1 MNEILETEDL
11 QNLQQEELGTEE
23 VQAEAL
29 QDDSQLKKEQ
39 KEYKEYPMV
48 ALRGL
53 VVFPHMNINF
63 DVSRKASVRA
73 VEKAM
78 AAGSLLFLAK
88 QRYVSTE
95 EPGLEDIEEVGTLVR
110 IRQIS
115 KLPNKNL
122 RVLVEGLE
130 RGILRGAVRTEG
142 FLTAQVEECQP
153 DAEEQVEPKRKEAM
167 FRQIELELAEYL
179 RFHPKAG
186 NGLAEYMEKADKLGA
201 AIDFVG
207 ITLPIPVE
215 KKQCILAS
223 IPVEQRFE
231 ELTVIL
237 AEETFIARTR
247 VEFNEK
253 VQKRVDKQQKEYVLR
268 EQLKVIREEL
278 GEDTT
283 GSDAEVFLERL
294 KELKASE
301 EVKDKIAKQIK
312 RLRSFMGNG
321 PEASVERNYIE
332 TVLDMPWEQC
342 TEDNLDLIR
351 AEKVLNSKHYGME
364 KVKERI
370 IEFLAVRAYKE
381 HGKSPILCLVGPPGT
396 GKSSIARSIAESL
409 DKKYVRISLGGVHDE
424 AEIRGHRKTYIGAMP
439 GRIAAGMKQAGV
451 KNPVMLLDEIDKVG
465 VDHRGDA
472 FAALLEV
479 LDPEQNKAFR
489 DNYIEIPV
497 DLSQVFFVAT
507 ANDISTIPTPLLDR
521 MDVIEVN
528 SYTANEKFHIAKKHL
543 VPKQVAEHG
552 MEKVV
557 SFTDGAIRKM
567 ISDYTREAGVRNLER
582 TIGELCRKAARKLLT
597 ESDKQDIKITVSN
610 ISGFLGKEK
619 YHKIGVNKN
628 PEIGIVRGLAW
639 TSVGGD
645 TLEIQ
650 VNSMPGKGELKL
662 TGQMGDV
669 MQESAQIAYTY
680 VRSIAEAY
688 GVAADYFDTHN
699 FHLHIPA
706 GAVPKDGPSAGI
718 TMATAMLSAFA
729 ERKVDHL
736 IAMTG
741 EINLRGKVMPIGG
754 LKEKLLAANMAG
766 IKRVLIPEE
775 NRKDLAELSAEII
788 GDMEVYPVSHMKEV
802 LEHAFV

>member
-1 MNEILETEDL
+1 MEQEVLQPIETTSKAY
-11 QNLQQEELGTEE
+11 Q
-23 VQAEAL
+23 
-29 QDDSQLKKEQ
+29 
-39 KEYKEYPMV
+39 EYPMV

-53 VVFPHMNINF
+53 VVFPHMNLNF
-63 DVSRKASVRA
+63 DVNRNISVLA
-73 VEKAM
+73 VEQAM
-78 AAGSLLFLAK
+78 TDGQLLFLAK
-88 QRYVSTE
+88 QKYVSTD
-95 EPGLEDIEEVGTLVR
+95 EPGFEDIEEVGTLVR
-110 IRQIS
+110 IRQIT
-115 KLPNKNL
+115 KLPNRNL
-122 RVLVEGLE
+122 RVLVEGIE
-130 RGILRGAVRTEG
+130 RGILRGVDSVNG
-142 FLTAQVEECQP
+142 YLVAQVESL
-153 DAEEQVEPKRKEAM
+153 VEDSEDMIEAPM
-167 FRQIELELAEYL
+167 KKAMLRQLEIGLAEYL
-179 RFHPKAG
+179 RFYPKAG
-186 NGLAEYMEKADKLGA
+186 KGIVEYMEKADSIGRA
-201 AIDFVG
+201 VDFIGV
-207 ITLPIPVE
+207 TLPIPVD
-215 KKQCILAS
+215 KKQQILGRIS
-223 IPVEQRFE
+223 LQERFD
-231 ELTVIL
+231 ELNVIL
-237 AEETFIARTR
+237 AEEAYIGKAR

-253 VQKRVDKQQKEYVLR
+253 VKRRVDKQQKEYVLR

-283 GSDAEVFLERL
+283 GSDADLFLEKL
-294 KELKASE
+294 NTLQASE
-301 EVKDKIAKQIK
+301 EVKDKIKKQIN
-312 RLRSFMGNG
+312 RLRSLMSNG

-332 TVLDMPWEQC
+332 NLLDMPWDKG
-342 TEDNLDLIR
+342 TTDILDLKR
-351 AEKVLNSKHYGME
+351 AEDVLNAKHYGME

-370 IEFLAVRAYKE
+370 IEFLAVRAYNQ
-381 HGKSPILCLVGPPGT
+381 HGKSPIICLVGPPGT
-396 GKSSIARSIAESL
+396 GKSSIARSIAEAL
-409 DKKYVRISLGGVHDE
+409 GKKYVRISLGGVHDE

-439 GRIAAGMKQAGV
+439 GRVAAGIKQAGA

-489 DNYIEIPV
+489 DNYIEIPLN
-497 DLSQVFFVAT
+497 LSEVFFVAT

-552 MEKVV
+552 MEQVI

-567 ISDYTREAGVRNLER
+567 ISSYTREAGVRNLER

-597 ESDKQDIKITVSN
+597 DGEKQQIKVTATN
-610 ISGFLGKEK
+610 ISAFLGKEK
-619 YHKIGVNKN
+619 YHQVGANKQ

-650 VNSMPGKGELKL
+650 VNTMPGDGKLQL
-662 TGQMGDV
+662 TGQMGEV

-680 VRSIAEAY
+680 VRSIAEQH
-688 GVAADYFDTHN
+688 GVVGDYFETHN

-718 TMATAMLSAFA
+718 TMATAMLSAFV
-729 ERKVDHL
+729 EKPVDHL

-788 GDMEVYPVSHMKEV
+788 GDMEVKPVTHMSEV
-802 LEHAFV
+802 ISAAFVK

>member
-1 MNEILETEDL
+1 MEQEI
-11 QNLQQEELGTEE
+11 LQQEETTEKTF
-23 VQAEAL
+23 Q
-29 QDDSQLKKEQ
+29 
-39 KEYKEYPMV
+39 EYPMV

-53 VVFPHMNINF
+53 VVFPHMNLNF
-63 DVSRKASVRA
+63 DVSRKMSVMA
-73 VEKAM
+73 VEEAM
-78 AAGSLLFLAK
+78 TEGQMLFLTK
-88 QRYVSTE
+88 QKYVSTE
-95 EPGLEDIEEVGTLVR
+95 EPKFEDLEEVGTLVR

-115 KLPNKNL
+115 KLPNHNL
-122 RVLVEGLE
+122 RVLVEGIE
-130 RGILRGAVRTEG
+130 RCRLHGAVMTNG
-142 FLTAQVEECQP
+142 YLTAQVEPC
-153 DAEEQVEPKRKEAM
+153 AEESEDDLDPNMQEAM
-167 FRQIELELAEYL
+167 LRQLEIGLAEYL
-179 RFHPKAG
+179 RFYPKAG
-186 NGLAEYMEKADKLGA
+186 KGVVEYMEKADEVGPA
-201 AIDFVG
+201 ADFIA
-207 ITLPIPVE
+207 ITLPLPVE
-215 KKQCILAS
+215 KKQRILNQIS
-223 IPVEQRFE
+223 LQQRFD

-237 AEETFIARTR
+237 TEEAYIGKARA
-247 VEFNEK
+247 EFNEK

-283 GSDAEVFLERL
+283 GSDADLFMEKLEKL
-294 KELKASE
+294 QAPD
-301 EVKDKIAKQIK
+301 EVKEKIRKQIG
-312 RLRSFMGNG
+312 RLRSLMSNG

-332 TVLDMPWEQC
+332 TLLDMPWDKAS
-342 TEDNLDLIR
+342 TDNLVLKR
-351 AEKVLNSKHYGME
+351 AEQVLNAKHYGME

-370 IEFLAVRAYKE
+370 IEFLAVRAYNH
-381 HGKSPILCLVGPPGT
+381 HGKSPIICLVGPPGT
-396 GKSSIARSIAESL
+396 GKSSIARSIAEAL

-439 GRIAAGMKQAGV
+439 GRVAAGIKQAGV

-489 DNYIEIPV
+489 DNYVEIPL
-497 DLSQVFFVAT
+497 DLSEVFFVAT

-552 MEKVV
+552 MEDVI

-567 ISDYTREAGVRNLER
+567 ISSYTREAGVRNLER
-582 TIGELCRKAARKLLT
+582 TISELCRKAARKILT
-597 ESDKQDIKITVSN
+597 DGDKEQIKITATN
-610 ISGFLGKEK
+610 ISAFLGKEK
-619 YHKIGVNKN
+619 YHQIEANKQ

-650 VNSMPGKGELKL
+650 VNTMPGDGKLQL

-680 VRSIAEAY
+680 IRSIAAQY
-688 GVAADYFDTHN
+688 GVAEDYFEHHN
-699 FHLHIPA
+699 LHLHIPA

-729 ERKVDHL
+729 EKPVDHL

-788 GDMEVYPVSHMKEV
+788 GDMEVRPVSEMSEV
-802 LEHAFV
+802 LAAALV

>member
-1 MNEILETEDL
+1 MEQEILQPIETIEK
-11 QNLQQEELGTEE
+11 
-23 VQAEAL
+23 V
-29 QDDSQLKKEQ
+29 
-39 KEYKEYPMV
+39 YPEYPMV

-53 VVFPHMNINF
+53 VVFPNMNLNF
-63 DVSRKASVRA
+63 DVSRKRSVLA
-73 VEKAM
+73 VEEAM
-78 AAGSLLFLAK
+78 ANGQLLFLAK
-88 QRYVSTE
+88 QKYVSTE
-95 EPGLEDIEEVGTLVR
+95 EPGFEDIESVGTLVR

-115 KLPNKNL
+115 KLPNHNL
-122 RVLVEGLE
+122 RVLVEGVERAYLRAAEVVNGYLVAKVESCENEGENALE
-130 RGILRGAVRTEG
+130 
-142 FLTAQVEECQP
+142 QP
-153 DAEEQVEPKRKEAM
+153 MKEAM
-167 FRQIELELAEYL
+167 LRQLEIQLAEYL
-179 RFHPKAG
+179 RFYPKAG
-186 NGLAEYMEKADKLGA
+186 KGLVEFLEKADHVGRTV
-201 AIDFVG
+201 DFVG
-207 ITLPIPVE
+207 VTLPFPVE
-215 KKQCILAS
+215 KKQRILETIS
-223 IPVEQRFE
+223 VKERFE
-231 ELTVIL
+231 ELDVIL
-237 AEETFIARTR
+237 TEEAFVGKAR

-253 VQKRVDKQQKEYVLR
+253 VKARVDKQQKEYVLR

-278 GEDTT
+278 GEDPNGT
-283 GSDAEVFLERL
+283 DADLFEEKL
-294 KELKASE
+294 KSLQAPE
-301 EVKDKIAKQIK
+301 EVKEKIAKQIK
-312 RLRSFMGNG
+312 RLRAMMSNG

-332 TVLDMPWEQC
+332 TLLDMPWNKG
-342 TEDNLDLIR
+342 TTDNMDLVC

-370 IEFLAVRAYKE
+370 LEFLAVRAYNK
-381 HGKSPILCLVGPPGT
+381 HGKSPIICLVGPPGT
-396 GKSSIARSIAESL
+396 GKSSIARSIAEAL

-424 AEIRGHRKTYIGAMP
+424 AEIRGHRKTYIGAMT
-439 GRIAAGMKQAGV
+439 GRVAAGIRQAGV

-479 LDPEQNKAFR
+479 LDSEQNKAFR
-489 DNYIEIPV
+489 DNYLEVPL
-497 DLSQVFFVAT
+497 DLSEVFFVAT

-543 VPKQVAEHG
+543 VPKQVTEHG
-552 MEKVV
+552 MEEAIA
-557 SFTDGAIRKM
+557 FTDGAIRKM
-567 ISDYTREAGVRNLER
+567 ISSYTREAGVRNLER
-582 TIGELCRKAARKLLT
+582 TIGEVCRKAARKLLT
-597 ESDKQDIKITVSN
+597 DGEKEQIKVTVTN
-610 ISGFLGKEK
+610 ISAFLGKEK
-619 YHKIGVNKN
+619 YHQIEANKQ

-669 MQESAQIAYTY
+669 MQESAQIAFTY
-680 VRSIAEAY
+680 ARNIAEEY
-688 GVAADYFDTHN
+688 GVSGEYFNTHN

-729 ERKVDHL
+729 EKPVDHL
-736 IAMTG
+736 VAMTG

-788 GDMEVYPVSHMKEV
+788 GDMDVKPVAHMSEV
-802 LEHAFV
+802 LKVALV

>member
-1 MNEILETEDL
+1 MEQEVLQPVETSEKVY
-11 QNLQQEELGTEE
+11 Q
-23 VQAEAL
+23 
-29 QDDSQLKKEQ
+29 
-39 KEYKEYPMV
+39 EYPMV

-53 VVFPHMNINF
+53 VVFPHMNLNF
-63 DVSRKASVRA
+63 DVSRKMSILA
-73 VEKAM
+73 VEEAM
-78 AAGSLLFLAK
+78 ANRQLLFLAK
-88 QRYVSTE
+88 QKYVSTE
-95 EPGLEDIEEVGTLVR
+95 EPGFEDIDGVGTLVR

-122 RVLVEGLE
+122 RVLVEGVE
-130 RGILRGAVRTEG
+130 RAYLHGAVMVGGYLNAQIEPCEDEG
-142 FLTAQVEECQP
+142 EDDLEKPMKEAMLRQLEIQVAEYLHFYPKAGKGLGEFLEK
-153 DAEEQVEPKRKEAM
+153 EEQVGRAV
-167 FRQIELELAEYL
+167 
-179 RFHPKAG
+179 
-186 NGLAEYMEKADKLGA
+186 
-201 AIDFVG
+201 DFISV
-207 ITLPIPVE
+207 TLPFPVE
-215 KKQCILAS
+215 KRQRILERIS
-223 IPVEQRFE
+223 VKDRFE

-237 AEETFIARTR
+237 QEEAFVGKARAEFH
-247 VEFNEK
+247 EK
-253 VQKRVDKQQKEYVLR
+253 VKQRVDKQQKEYVLR

-278 GEDTT
+278 GEDPNGT
-283 GSDAEVFLERL
+283 DADLFEEKL
-294 KELKASE
+294 KELKVPE
-301 EVKDKIAKQIK
+301 EVKEKISKQIK
-312 RLRSFMGNG
+312 RLRSMMSNG

-332 TVLDMPWEQC
+332 TLLDMPWEIC
-342 TEDNLDLIR
+342 TKDNMDLVR

-370 IEFLAVRAYKE
+370 LEFLAVRAYNM
-381 HGKSPILCLVGPPGT
+381 HGKSPIICLVGPPGT
-396 GKSSIARSIAESL
+396 GKSSIARSIAEAL

-424 AEIRGHRKTYIGAMP
+424 AEIRGHRKTYIGAMT
-439 GRIAAGMKQAGV
+439 GRVAAGIRQAGV

-489 DNYIEIPV
+489 DNYLEVPL
-497 DLSQVFFVAT
+497 DLSEVFFVAT

-543 VPKQVAEHG
+543 VPKQVEEHG
-552 MEKVV
+552 MEKVI
-557 SFTDGAIRKM
+557 SFTDGALRKM
-567 ISDYTREAGVRNLER
+567 ISSYTREAGVRNLER
-582 TIGELCRKAARKLLT
+582 TIGEVCRKAARKLLT
-597 ESDKQDIKITVSN
+597 DGDKEQIKVTVTN
-610 ISGFLGKEK
+610 ISAFLGKEK
-619 YHKIGVNKN
+619 YHQIGANKQ

-650 VNSMPGKGELKL
+650 VNTMPGKGELKL

-669 MQESAQIAYTY
+669 MQESAQIAFTY
-680 VRSIAEAY
+680 ARSVAEEHGVSSAY
-688 GVAADYFDTHN
+688 FESHN

-718 TMATAMLSAFA
+718 TMATALLSAFS
-729 ERKVDHL
+729 ERPVDHL

-788 GDMEVYPVSHMKEV
+788 GDMDVRPVSHMSEV
-802 LEHAFV
+802 LRSAFV

>member
-1 MNEILETEDL
+1 MEQEVLEIVETE
-11 QNLQQEELGTEE
+11 
-23 VQAEAL
+23 VKA
-29 QDDSQLKKEQ
+29 SR
-39 KEYKEYPMV
+39 EYPMV

-53 VVFPHMNINF
+53 VVFPQMNLNF
-63 DVSRKASVRA
+63 DVNRKISIQA
-73 VEKAM
+73 VEEAM
-78 AAGSLLFLAK
+78 NGEQLLFLAK
-88 QRYVSTE
+88 QIYASTE
-95 EPGLEDIEEVGTLVR
+95 EPQMADMEEIGVLARV
-110 IRQIS
+110 RQITR
-115 KLPNKNL
+115 LPNQNL

-130 RGILRGAVRTEG
+130 RCTLREAALKNGH
-142 FLTAQVEECQP
+142 LTAR
-153 DAEEQVEPKRKEAM
+153 VEPCIEDKEDLLESSLKEAM
-167 FRQIELELAEYL
+167 FRQLEIELAEYL
-179 RFHPKAG
+179 RYYPRVGKGIVEF
-186 NGLAEYMEKADKLGA
+186 MEKTDSISRT
-201 AIDFVG
+201 IDFIGV
-207 ITLPIPVE
+207 TLPLPVD
-215 KKQCILAS
+215 KKQQLLS
-223 IPVEQRFE
+223 TVSLQERFE
-231 ELTVIL
+231 RLNVIL
-237 AEETFIARTR
+237 TEETYIGKAR
-247 VEFNEK
+247 VEFSEK
-253 VQKRVDKQQKEYVLR
+253 VKQRVDKQQKEYVLR

-283 GSDAEVFLERL
+283 GSDADMFMEKLESL
-294 KELKASE
+294 DASD
-301 EVKDKIAKQIK
+301 EVKSKIKKQIS
-312 RLRSFMGNG
+312 RLRSLMGNG

-332 TVLDMPWEQC
+332 TLLDMPWNKGTVDQ
-342 TEDNLDLIR
+342 LDLKR
-351 AEKVLNSKHYGME
+351 AEHVLDAKHYGME

-370 IEFLAVRAYKE
+370 LEFLAVRAYNQ
-381 HGKSPILCLVGPPGT
+381 HGRSPIICLVGPPGT
-396 GKSSIARSIAESL
+396 GKSSIARSIADAL
-409 DKKYVRISLGGVHDE
+409 GKKYVRISLGGVHDE

-439 GRIAAGMKQAGV
+439 GRVATGIKQAGV

-489 DNYIEIPV
+489 DNYIEIPL
-497 DLSQVFFVAT
+497 DLSEVFFVAT

-552 MEKVV
+552 LEQAI

-567 ISDYTREAGVRNLER
+567 IMGYTREAGVRNLER

-597 ESDKQDIKITVSN
+597 DGDKQQLKVTATN
-610 ISGFLGKEK
+610 ISAFLGKEK
-619 YHKIGVNKN
+619 YHQIEANKK

-650 VNSMPGKGELKL
+650 VNTMPGEGKLKL
-662 TGQMGDV
+662 TGQMGEV

-680 VRSIAEAY
+680 VRSIGEQY
-688 GVAADYFDTHN
+688 GVEVDYFDTHD

-729 ERKVDHL
+729 ERPVDHL

-766 IKRVLIPEE
+766 MKRVLIPEE
-775 NRKDLAELSAEII
+775 NRKDLAELSGEII
-788 GDMEVYPVSHMKEV
+788 GDMEVMPVMHMNEV
-802 LEHAFV
+802 LSAAFVG

>member
-1 MNEILETEDL
+1 MEQEVLEIVETE
-11 QNLQQEELGTEE
+11 
-23 VQAEAL
+23 VKA
-29 QDDSQLKKEQ
+29 SR
-39 KEYKEYPMV
+39 EYPMV

-53 VVFPHMNINF
+53 VVFPQMNLNF
-63 DVSRKASVRA
+63 DVNRKISIQA
-73 VEKAM
+73 VEEAM
-78 AAGSLLFLAK
+78 NGEQLLFLAK
-88 QRYVSTE
+88 QIYASTE
-95 EPGLEDIEEVGTLVR
+95 EPQMADMEEIGVLARV
-110 IRQIS
+110 RQITR
-115 KLPNKNL
+115 LPNQNL

-130 RGILRGAVRTEG
+130 RCTLREAALKNGH
-142 FLTAQVEECQP
+142 LTAR
-153 DAEEQVEPKRKEAM
+153 VEPCIEDKEDLLESSLKEAM
-167 FRQIELELAEYL
+167 FRQLEIELAEYL
-179 RFHPKAG
+179 RYYPRVGKGIVEF
-186 NGLAEYMEKADKLGA
+186 MEKTDSISRT
-201 AIDFVG
+201 IDFIGV
-207 ITLPIPVE
+207 TLPLPVD
-215 KKQCILAS
+215 KKQQLLS
-223 IPVEQRFE
+223 TVSLQERFE
-231 ELTVIL
+231 RLNVIL
-237 AEETFIARTR
+237 TEETYIGKAR
-247 VEFNEK
+247 VEFSEK
-253 VQKRVDKQQKEYVLR
+253 VKQRVDKQQKEYVLR

-283 GSDAEVFLERL
+283 GSDADMFMEKLESL
-294 KELKASE
+294 DASD
-301 EVKDKIAKQIK
+301 EVKSKIKKQIS
-312 RLRSFMGNG
+312 RLRSLMGNG

-332 TVLDMPWEQC
+332 TLLDMPWNKG
-342 TEDNLDLIR
+342 TVDLLDLKR
-351 AEKVLNSKHYGME
+351 AEHVLDAKHYGME

-370 IEFLAVRAYKE
+370 LEFLAVRAYNQ
-381 HGKSPILCLVGPPGT
+381 HGRSPIICLVGPPGT
-396 GKSSIARSIAESL
+396 GKSSIARSIADAL
-409 DKKYVRISLGGVHDE
+409 GKKYVRISLGGVHDE

-439 GRIAAGMKQAGV
+439 GRVATGIKQAGV

-489 DNYIEIPV
+489 DNYIEIPL
-497 DLSQVFFVAT
+497 DLSEVFFVAT

-552 MEKVV
+552 LEQAI

-567 ISDYTREAGVRNLER
+567 IMGYTREAGVRNLER

-597 ESDKQDIKITVSN
+597 DGDKQQLKVTATN
-610 ISGFLGKEK
+610 ISAFLGKEK
-619 YHKIGVNKN
+619 YHQIEANKK

-650 VNSMPGKGELKL
+650 VNTMPGEGKLKL
-662 TGQMGDV
+662 TGQMGEV

-680 VRSIAEAY
+680 VRSIGEQY
-688 GVAADYFDTHN
+688 GVEVDYFDTHD

-729 ERKVDHL
+729 ERPVDHL

-766 IKRVLIPEE
+766 MKRVLIPEE
-775 NRKDLAELSAEII
+775 NRKDLAELSGEII
-788 GDMEVYPVSHMKEV
+788 GDMEVMPVMHMNEV
-802 LEHAFV
+802 LSAAFVG

>member
-1 MNEILETEDL
+1 MELEI
-11 QNLQQEELGTEE
+11 LQQEEIKE
-23 VQAEAL
+23 VQEI
-29 QDDSQLKKEQ
+29 QYQ
-39 KEYKEYPMV
+39 EYPMV

-53 VVFPHMNINF
+53 VVFPGMNINF
-63 DVSRKASVRA
+63 DVSRKQSIMA
-73 VEKAM
+73 VEEAM
-78 AAGSLLFLAK
+78 NRGRLLFLAK
-88 QRYVSTE
+88 QRYVSVE
-95 EPGLEDIEEVGTLVR
+95 EPGFADIETVGTLVR

-122 RVLVEGLE
+122 RVLVEGVN
-130 RGILRGAVRTEG
+130 RAFLRGAANVSGYLLAQTEDC
-142 FLTAQVEECQP
+142 VEQ
-153 DAEEQVEPKRKEAM
+153 AETDLEAGLKEAM
-167 FRQIELELAEYL
+167 LRQMEIELAEYL
-179 RFHPKAG
+179 RLHPKAG
-186 NGLAEYMEKADKLGA
+186 KGLVEYLEKADKLGA
-201 AIDFVG
+201 AMDFVAV
-207 ITLPIPVE
+207 TLPIPVE
-215 KKQCILAS
+215 KKQRILECISL
-223 IPVEQRFE
+223 EKRFE

-237 AEETFIARTR
+237 KEETYIAKARA
-247 VEFNEK
+247 EFNEK
-253 VQKRVDKQQKEYVLR
+253 VQKRVDTQQREYVLR

-283 GSDAEVFLERL
+283 GSDADLFMERL
-294 KELKASE
+294 KELKAPE
-301 EVKDKIAKQIK
+301 EVKEKIGKQIK
-312 RLRSFMGNG
+312 RLRSMMSNG

-332 TVLDMPWEQC
+332 TVLEMPWETC
-342 TEDNLDLIR
+342 TCDNLDLVR
-351 AEKVLNSKHYGME
+351 AEKVLNAKHYGLE

-370 IEFLAVRAYKE
+370 IEFLAVRAYNE

-396 GKSSIARSIAESL
+396 GKSSIARSIAEAL

-439 GRIAAGMKQAGV
+439 GRVASGMKQAGV

-489 DNYIEIPV
+489 DNYIEIPL
-497 DLSQVFFVAT
+497 DLSEVFFVAT

-543 VPKQVAEHG
+543 VPKQVAEYG
-552 MEKVV
+552 MQHAI
-557 SFTDGAIRKM
+557 SFTDGALRKM
-567 ISDYTREAGVRNLER
+567 IASYTREAGVRNLER

-597 ESDKQDIKITVSN
+597 EGDKQEIKVTVSN
-610 ISGFLGKEK
+610 IFAFLGKER
-619 YHKIGVNKN
+619 YHHIGANKK

-650 VNSMPGKGELKL
+650 VNTMPGKGELKL

-680 VRSIAEAY
+680 VRSIAEQY
-688 GVAADYFDTHN
+688 GVAADYFETHN

-718 TMATAMLSAFA
+718 TMAAALLSAFA
-729 ERKVDHL
+729 ERKADHL

-775 NRKDLAELSAEII
+775 NRKDLAELSEEII
-788 GDMEVYPVSHMKEV
+788 GDMEVCPVTHMREV
-802 LEHAFV
+802 LEYTLI

>member
-1 MNEILETEDL
+1 MEQVLQTIETIEKTY
-11 QNLQQEELGTEE
+11 Q
-23 VQAEAL
+23 
-29 QDDSQLKKEQ
+29 
-39 KEYKEYPMV
+39 EYPMV

-53 VVFPHMNINF
+53 VVFPHMNLNF
-63 DVSRKASVRA
+63 DVSRKISVAA
-73 VEKAM
+73 VEEAM
-78 AAGSLLFLAK
+78 ANGQLLFLAK
-88 QRYVSTE
+88 QKYVSTE
-95 EPGLEDIEEVGTLVR
+95 EPGFDDIESVGTLVR

-115 KLPNKNL
+115 KLPNQNL
-122 RVLVEGLE
+122 RVLVEGIE
-130 RGILRGAVRTEG
+130 RGFLRGATQSNGYLV
-142 FLTAQVEECQP
+142 AQVESS
-153 DAEEQVEPKRKEAM
+153 VEASGNDMEPSLKEAM
-167 FRQIELELAEYL
+167 IRQLQIELAEYL
-179 RFHPKAG
+179 RFYPKAG
-186 NGLAEYMEKADKLGA
+186 KGIIEYMEKADNVSRTV
-201 AIDFVG
+201 DFIGV
-207 ITLPIPVE
+207 TLPLPVE
-215 KKQCILAS
+215 KKQRILDCVS
-223 IPVEQRFE
+223 LQERFD

-237 AEETFIARTR
+237 AEEAYIGKARA
-247 VEFNEK
+247 EFNEK
-253 VQKRVDKQQKEYVLR
+253 VKARVDKQQKEYVLR

-283 GSDAEVFLERL
+283 GTDADLFLERL
-294 KELKASE
+294 NALQAPE
-301 EVKDKIAKQIK
+301 EVKEKIGKQIK
-312 RLRSFMGNG
+312 RLRSLMSNG

-332 TVLDMPWEQC
+332 TLLDMPWEIG
-342 TEDNLDLIR
+342 TTDNMDLVR
-351 AEKVLNSKHYGME
+351 AEKILNAKHYGME

-370 IEFLAVRAYKE
+370 IEFLAVRAYNK
-381 HGKSPILCLVGPPGT
+381 HGKSPIICLVGPPGT
-396 GKSSIARSIAESL
+396 GKSSIARSIADAL

-439 GRIAAGMKQAGV
+439 GRVAAGIKQAGV

-489 DNYIEIPV
+489 DNYIEIPLN
-497 DLSQVFFVAT
+497 LSEVFFVAT

-528 SYTANEKFHIAKKHL
+528 SYTANEKFHIAKRHL
-543 VPKQVAEHG
+543 VPKQMAEHG
-552 MEKVV
+552 MEQAI

-567 ISDYTREAGVRNLER
+567 ISSYTREAGVRNLER
-582 TIGELCRKAARKLLT
+582 TIGEVCRKAARKLLT
-597 ESDKQDIKITVSN
+597 DHDKQQIKVTATN
-610 ISGFLGKEK
+610 IPAFLGKEK
-619 YHKIGVNKN
+619 YHQISANKQ

-662 TGQMGDV
+662 TGQMGEV
-669 MQESAQIAYTY
+669 MQESAQIAFTY
-680 VRSIAEAY
+680 ARSIAEQY
-688 GVAADYFDTHN
+688 GVCGDYFDTHN

-718 TMATAMLSAFA
+718 TMATALLSAFA
-729 ERKVDHL
+729 EKPVDHL
-736 IAMTG
+736 VAMTG

-775 NRKDLAELSAEII
+775 NRKDFAELSAEII
-788 GDMEVYPVSHMKEV
+788 GDMEVKPVSHMSEV
-802 LEHAFV
+802 LECALL

>member
-1 MNEILETEDL
+1 MEQEVLEIVETEVK
-11 QNLQQEELGTEE
+11 TTR
-23 VQAEAL
+23 
-29 QDDSQLKKEQ
+29 
-39 KEYKEYPMV
+39 EYPMV

-53 VVFPHMNINF
+53 VVFPQMNLNF
-63 DVSRKASVRA
+63 DVNRKISIQA
-73 VEKAM
+73 VEEAM
-78 AAGSLLFLAK
+78 NGEQLLFLAK
-88 QRYVSTE
+88 QIYASTE
-95 EPGLEDIEEVGTLVR
+95 EPQMADMEEIGVLARV
-110 IRQIS
+110 RQITR
-115 KLPNKNL
+115 LPNQNL

-130 RGILRGAVRTEG
+130 RCTLREATLKNGY
-142 FLTAQVEECQP
+142 LTAR
-153 DAEEQVEPKRKEAM
+153 VEPCIEDNEDLLESSLKEAM
-167 FRQIELELAEYL
+167 FRQLEIELAEYL
-179 RFHPKAG
+179 RYYPRVGKGIVEF
-186 NGLAEYMEKADKLGA
+186 MEKTDSISRT
-201 AIDFVG
+201 IDFIGV
-207 ITLPIPVE
+207 TLPLPVD
-215 KKQCILAS
+215 KKQRLLS
-223 IPVEQRFE
+223 TVSLQERFE
-231 ELTVIL
+231 QLNIILT
-237 AEETFIARTR
+237 EEAYIGKAR
-247 VEFNEK
+247 VEFSEK
-253 VQKRVDKQQKEYVLR
+253 VKQRVDKQQKEYVLR

-283 GSDAEVFLERL
+283 GSDADLFMEKLESL
-294 KELKASE
+294 DASD
-301 EVKDKIAKQIK
+301 EVKCKIKKQIS
-312 RLRSFMGNG
+312 RLRSLMGNG

-332 TVLDMPWEQC
+332 MLLDMPWNKG
-342 TEDNLDLIR
+342 TVDNPDLKR
-351 AEKVLNSKHYGME
+351 AEHVLDAKHYGME

-370 IEFLAVRAYKE
+370 LEFLAVRSYNQ
-381 HGKSPILCLVGPPGT
+381 HGRSPIICLVGPPGT
-396 GKSSIARSIAESL
+396 GKSSIARSIADAL
-409 DKKYVRISLGGVHDE
+409 GKKYVRISLGGVHDE

-439 GRIAAGMKQAGV
+439 GRVATGIKQAGV

-489 DNYIEIPV
+489 DNYIEIPL
-497 DLSQVFFVAT
+497 DLSEVFFVAT

-552 MEKVV
+552 LEQAI

-567 ISDYTREAGVRNLER
+567 IMGYTREAGVRNLER

-597 ESDKQDIKITVSN
+597 DGDKQQLKVTATN
-610 ISGFLGKEK
+610 ISAFLGKEK
-619 YHKIGVNKN
+619 YHQIEVGKK

-650 VNSMPGKGELKL
+650 VNTMPGEGKLKL
-662 TGQMGDV
+662 TGQMGEV

-680 VRSIAEAY
+680 VRSIGEQY
-688 GVAADYFDTHN
+688 GVEVDYFDTHD

-729 ERKVDHL
+729 ERPVDHL

-766 IKRVLIPEE
+766 VKRVLIPEE
-775 NRKDLAELSAEII
+775 NRKDLAELSGEII
-788 GDMEVYPVSHMKEV
+788 GDMEVMPVMHMNEV
-802 LEHAFV
+802 LSAALVG

>member
-1 MNEILETEDL
+1 MEQEVLLQGETREK
-11 QNLQQEELGTEE
+11 
-23 VQAEAL
+23 AEKAY
-29 QDDSQLKKEQ
+29 Q
-39 KEYKEYPMV
+39 EYPMV

-53 VVFPHMNINF
+53 VVFPHMNLNF
-63 DVSRKASVRA
+63 DVSRKMSVMA
-73 VEKAM
+73 VEEAM
-78 AAGSLLFLAK
+78 VEGQMLFLTK
-88 QRYVSTE
+88 QKFISTE
-95 EPGLEDIEEVGTLVR
+95 EPALEDLEEVGTLVR

-115 KLPNKNL
+115 KLPNHNL
-122 RVLVEGLE
+122 RVLVEGME
-130 RGILRGAVRTEG
+130 RCVLHGAVMTNG
-142 FLTAQVEECQP
+142 YLTAQVEPCV
-153 DAEEQVEPKRKEAM
+153 EESEDELDSNMQEAM
-167 FRQIELELAEYL
+167 LRQLEIGLAEYL
-179 RFHPKAG
+179 RFYPKAG
-186 NGLAEYMEKADKLGA
+186 KGVVEYMEKADKVGPA
-201 AIDFVG
+201 VDFIA
-207 ITLPIPVE
+207 ITLPLPVE
-215 KKQCILAS
+215 KKQRVLNQISLQ
-223 IPVEQRFE
+223 QRFD

-237 AEETFIARTR
+237 TEEAYIGKARA
-247 VEFNEK
+247 EFNEK

-283 GSDAEVFLERL
+283 GSDADMFMERL
-294 KELKASE
+294 EKLQAPE
-301 EVKDKIAKQIK
+301 EVKARIKKQIG
-312 RLRSFMGNG
+312 RLRSLMSNG
-321 PEASVERNYIE
+321 PEAGVERNYIE
-332 TVLDMPWEQC
+332 TLLDMPWNKA
-342 TEDNLDLIR
+342 TTDNLELKR
-351 AEKVLNSKHYGME
+351 AEHVLNAKHYGME

-370 IEFLAVRAYKE
+370 IEFLAVRAYNQ
-381 HGKSPILCLVGPPGT
+381 HGKSPIICLVGPPGT
-396 GKSSIARSIAESL
+396 GKSSIARSIAEAL

-439 GRIAAGMKQAGV
+439 GRVAAGIKQAGV

-489 DNYIEIPV
+489 DNYVEIPL
-497 DLSQVFFVAT
+497 DLSEVFFVAT

-552 MEKVV
+552 MENVI

-567 ISDYTREAGVRNLER
+567 ISSYTREAGVRNLER
-582 TIGELCRKAARKLLT
+582 TIGELCRKAARKILT
-597 ESDKQDIKITVSN
+597 DGDKEQIKITAIN
-610 ISGFLGKEK
+610 ISAFLGKEK
-619 YHKIGVNKN
+619 YHQIEANKQ
-628 PEIGIVRGLAW
+628 PEVGIVRGLAW

-650 VNSMPGKGELKL
+650 VNTMPGDGKLQL
-662 TGQMGDV
+662 TGQMGEV

-680 VRSIAEAY
+680 IRSIAVQY
-688 GVAADYFDTHN
+688 GVSEDYFEHHN

-729 ERKVDHL
+729 EKPVDHL

-788 GDMEVYPVSHMKEV
+788 GDMEVRPVSEMSQV
-802 LEHAFV
+802 LAAALL

>member
-1 MNEILETEDL
+1 MEQEILL
-11 QNLQQEELGTEE
+11 QEEQTEKAY
-23 VQAEAL
+23 Q
-29 QDDSQLKKEQ
+29 
-39 KEYKEYPMV
+39 EYPMV

-53 VVFPHMNINF
+53 VVFPHMNLNF
-63 DVSRKASVRA
+63 DVSRKMSVLA
-73 VEKAM
+73 VEEAM
-78 AAGSLLFLAK
+78 AEGQLLFLAK
-88 QRYVSTE
+88 QKFVSTE
-95 EPGLEDIEEVGTLVR
+95 EPKFADIEEVGTLVR

-115 KLPNKNL
+115 KLPNHNL
-122 RVLVEGLE
+122 RVLVEGIE
-130 RGILRGAVRTEG
+130 RAWLRGAVMTNG
-142 FLTAQVEECQP
+142 YLTAQVEPCV
-153 DAEEQVEPKRKEAM
+153 EESEDELDDSMKEAM
-167 FRQIELELAEYL
+167 LRQLEIGLAEYL
-179 RFHPKAG
+179 RFYPKAG
-186 NGLAEYMEKADKLGA
+186 KGVVEYMEKADQIGPA
-201 AIDFVG
+201 ADFIA
-207 ITLPIPVE
+207 ITLPLPVE
-215 KKQCILAS
+215 KKQRILNQVS
-223 IPVEQRFE
+223 LQQRFDE
-231 ELTVIL
+231 MAVIL
-237 AEETFIARTR
+237 TEEAYIGRARA
-247 VEFNEK
+247 EFNEK

-283 GSDAEVFLERL
+283 GSDADIFMERL
-294 KELKASE
+294 EKLQAPD
-301 EVKDKIAKQIK
+301 EVKAKIKKQIN
-312 RLRSFMGNG
+312 RLRSLMSNG

-332 TVLDMPWEQC
+332 TVLDMPWEKS
-342 TEDNLDLIR
+342 TKDNLDLKR
-351 AEKVLNSKHYGME
+351 AEHILNAKHYGLE

-370 IEFLAVRAYKE
+370 IEFLAVRAYNQ
-381 HGKSPILCLVGPPGT
+381 HGKSPIICLVGPPGT
-396 GKSSIARSIAESL
+396 GKSSIARSIAEAL

-439 GRIAAGMKQAGV
+439 GRVATGIKQAGV

-489 DNYIEIPV
+489 DNYVEIPL
-497 DLSQVFFVAT
+497 DLSEVFFVAT

-552 MEKVV
+552 MEKVIG
-557 SFTDGAIRKM
+557 FTDGAIRKM
-567 ISDYTREAGVRNLER
+567 ISSYTREAGVRNLER
-582 TIGELCRKAARKLLT
+582 TIGELCRKAARKILT
-597 ESDKQDIKITVSN
+597 DGDKEQVKVTATN
-610 ISGFLGKEK
+610 ISAFLGKEK
-619 YHKIGVNKN
+619 YHQIEVNKQ
-628 PEIGIVRGLAW
+628 PEVGIVRGLAW

-650 VNSMPGKGELKL
+650 VNTMPGDGKLQL
-662 TGQMGDV
+662 TGQMGEV

-680 VRSIAEAY
+680 IRSIAAQY
-688 GVAADYFDTHN
+688 GVSEDYFEHHN

-729 ERKVDHL
+729 EKPVDHL

-775 NRKDLAELSAEII
+775 NRKDLAELSQEII
-788 GDMEVYPVSHMKEV
+788 GDMVVKPVSEMREV
-802 LEHAFV
+802 LEEALV

>member
-1 MNEILETEDL
+1 MEEILQTEDIATCY
-11 QNLQQEELGTEE
+11 Q
-23 VQAEAL
+23 
-29 QDDSQLKKEQ
+29 
-39 KEYKEYPMV
+39 EYPMV

-53 VVFPHMNINF
+53 VVFPHMNLNF
-63 DVSRKASVRA
+63 DVSRKASVLA

-95 EPGLEDIEEVGTLVR
+95 DPAFEDIEPIGTLAR

-122 RVLVEGLE
+122 RVLVEGVS
-130 RGILRGAVRTEG
+130 RGFLRSAVHIDG
-142 FLTAQVEECQP
+142 FLTAQVEECQQE
-153 DAEEQVEPKRKEAM
+153 AEETLKTGMKEAM
-167 FRQIELELAEYL
+167 FRQIEIELAEYL
-179 RFHPKAG
+179 RFHSKAG
-186 NGLAEYMEKADKLGA
+186 KGLAEYMEKADKLGPA
-201 AIDFVG
+201 MDFIGV
-207 ITLPIPVE
+207 TLPIPVD
-215 KKQCILAS
+215 KKQRILES
-223 IPVEQRFE
+223 VSLEKRFE
-231 ELTVIL
+231 ELSVIL
-237 AEETFIARTR
+237 AEETFIAQTR

-253 VQKRVDKQQKEYVLR
+253 VQKRVDKQQREYVLR

-283 GSDAEVFLERL
+283 GSDADVFMERL
-294 KELKASE
+294 HELKASD

-312 RLRSFMGNG
+312 RLRSLMSNG
-321 PEASVERNYIE
+321 PEAGVERNYIE

-342 TEDNLDLIR
+342 TVDNLDLVR
-351 AEKVLNSKHYGME
+351 AEKILNAKHYGME

-370 IEFLAVRAYKE
+370 IEFLAVRAYNE

-396 GKSSIARSIAESL
+396 GKSSIARSIAEAL
-409 DKKYVRISLGGVHDE
+409 HKKYVRISLGGVHDE

-439 GRIAAGMKQAGV
+439 GRIASGMKQAGV

-489 DNYIEIPV
+489 DNYIEIPL
-497 DLSQVFFVAT
+497 DLSDVFFVAT
-507 ANDISTIPTPLLDR
+507 ANDISAIPTPLLDR

-528 SYTANEKFHIAKKHL
+528 SYTANEKFHIARKHL

-552 MEKVV
+552 MEKVI

-567 ISDYTREAGVRNLER
+567 ISGYTREAGVRNLER
-582 TIGELCRKAARKLLT
+582 IIGELCRKAARKLLT
-597 ESDKQDIKITVSN
+597 EHDKQDIKITVSN

-619 YHKIGVNKN
+619 YHQIGANKK

-650 VNSMPGKGELKL
+650 VNTMPGKGELKL
-662 TGQMGDV
+662 TGQMGEV

-680 VRSIAEAY
+680 VRSIAEQY
-688 GVAADYFDTHN
+688 GLTAGYFETHN

-729 ERKVDHL
+729 ARKVDHL

-775 NRKDLAELSAEII
+775 NRKDLAELSEEII
-788 GDMEVYPVSHMKEV
+788 GDMQICPVAHMSEV
-802 LEHAFV
+802 LEYAII

>member
-1 MNEILETEDL
+1 MEEILQKEEMREEIL
-11 QNLQQEELGTEE
+11 QEEI
-23 VQAEAL
+23 QAEG
-29 QDDSQLKKEQ
+29 
-39 KEYKEYPMV
+39 KEYPMV

-53 VVFPHMNINF
+53 VVFPHMNLNF
-63 DVSRKASVRA
+63 DVSRSKSVHA
-73 VEKAM
+73 VEHAM
-78 AAGSLLFLAK
+78 KAGSLLFLSK
-88 QRYVSTE
+88 QKYISTE
-95 EPGLEDIEEVGTLVR
+95 EPEEAELEEIGTLVKV
-110 IRQIS
+110 RQIT

-122 RVLVEGLE
+122 RVLVEGLD
-130 RGILRGAVRTEG
+130 RGRLCTVYTEG
-142 FLTAQVEECQP
+142 DFLRARIELCRDESEVALEEGM
-153 DAEEQVEPKRKEAM
+153 KEAM
-167 FRQIELELAEYL
+167 FRQIEMILADYL
-179 RFHPKAG
+179 RFHPKTG
-186 NGLAEYMEKADKLGA
+186 KGLAEYMEKADKLA
-201 AIDFVG
+201 SVLDFISV
-207 ITLPIPVE
+207 TLPIPVE
-215 KKQCILAS
+215 KRQRVLES
-223 IPVEQRFE
+223 ISVEKRFE
-231 ELTVIL
+231 ELCLIL
-237 AEETFIARTR
+237 TEETYIAQARM
-247 VEFNEK
+247 EFNEK
-253 VQKRVDKQQKEYVLR
+253 VQKRVDKQQKEYILR

-283 GSDAEVFLERL
+283 GSDADIFFERL
-294 KELKASE
+294 NELKASE
-301 EVKDKIAKQIK
+301 EVKEKIAKQIK
-312 RLRSFMGNG
+312 RFRSMMGNG

-332 TVLDMPWEQC
+332 TVLDMPWEVC
-342 TEDNLDLIR
+342 TEDNLDLTR
-351 AEKVLNSKHYGME
+351 AQKILDAKHYGLE

-370 IEFLAVRAYKE
+370 LEFLAVRAYNA

-396 GKSSIARSIAESL
+396 GKSSIVRSVAESL
-409 DKKYVRISLGGVHDE
+409 NKKYVRISLGGVHDE

-439 GRIAAGMKQAGV
+439 GRVASGMKQAGV

-489 DNYIEIPV
+489 DNYIEIPL
-497 DLSQVFFVAT
+497 DLSEVFFVAT
-507 ANDISTIPTPLLDR
+507 ANDISTIPRPLLDR

-552 MEKVV
+552 MEKVI

-582 TIGELCRKAARKLLT
+582 TIGEVCRKTARLLLT
-597 ESDKQDIKITVSN
+597 EKDKESIKITISN
-610 ISGFLGKEK
+610 LANFLGKEK
-619 YHKIGVNKN
+619 YHKIGVNKK

-650 VNSMPGKGELKL
+650 VNTMPGKGELKL

-669 MQESAQIAYTY
+669 MQESAQIAFTY
-680 VRSIAEAY
+680 IRSIAQNY
-688 GVAADYFDTHN
+688 GVAEEFFEKHS

-718 TMATAMLSAFA
+718 TMATALISAVA
-729 ERKVDHL
+729 GIRVDHL
-736 IAMTG
+736 VAMTG

-766 IKRVLIPEE
+766 VKTVLIPEE
-775 NRKDLAELSAEII
+775 NRKDLAELSQEII
-788 GDMEVYPVSHMKEV
+788 GDMQIQAVSHMDEV
-802 LEHAFV
+802 LKYALLP

>member
-1 MNEILETEDL
+1 MEQVLQEIKTTE
-11 QNLQQEELGTEE
+11 
-23 VQAEAL
+23 
-29 QDDSQLKKEQ
+29 KKYQ
-39 KEYKEYPMV
+39 EYPMV
-48 ALRGL
+48 ALRGM

-63 DVSRKASVRA
+63 DVSRKISVQA
-73 VEKAM
+73 VEEAM
-78 AAGSLLFLAK
+78 AKGQLLFLAK
-88 QRYVSTE
+88 QKLISTE
-95 EPGLEDIEEVGTLVR
+95 EPGFADMEEMGTLVR

-115 KLPNKNL
+115 KLPNQNL

-130 RGILRGAVRTEG
+130 RAYLRGVEQSG
-142 FLTAQVEECQP
+142 NFLLAQVESCVE
-153 DAEEQVEPKRKEAM
+153 DSEEVLGDNVKEAM
-167 FRQIELELAEYL
+167 MRQLEITLAEYL
-179 RFHPKAG
+179 RFNPKSGKAV
-186 NGLAEYMEKADKLGA
+186 LEYMEKADSIGKTL
-201 AIDFVG
+201 DF
-207 ITLPIPVE
+207 ITISLPLPADKRQRILE
-215 KKQCILAS
+215 CISLQ
-223 IPVEQRFE
+223 ERFE
-231 ELTVIL
+231 ELNVVL
-237 AEETFIARTR
+237 AEETFIGKARA
-247 VEFNEK
+247 EFNEK
-253 VQKRVDKQQKEYVLR
+253 VKSRVDKQQKEYVLR

-283 GSDAEVFLERL
+283 ESDADIFLERL
-294 KELKASE
+294 KNLQAPED
-301 EVKDKIAKQIK
+301 VKEKIGKQIK
-312 RLRSFMGNG
+312 RLRSLMSNG
-321 PEASVERNYIE
+321 PEAGVERNYIE
-332 TVLDMPWEQC
+332 TLLDMPWQKG
-342 TEDNLDLIR
+342 TKDNMDLVR
-351 AEKVLNSKHYGME
+351 AEKILNAKHYGME

-370 IEFLAVRAYKE
+370 LEFLAVRAYNK
-381 HGKSPILCLVGPPGT
+381 HGKSPIICLVGPPGT
-396 GKSSIARSIAESL
+396 GKSSIARSIAEAL

-439 GRIAAGMKQAGV
+439 GRVATGIKQAGV

-489 DNYIEIPV
+489 DNYIEVPL
-497 DLSQVFFVAT
+497 DLSEVFFVAT

-552 MEKVV
+552 MEQVIR
-557 SFTDGAIRKM
+557 FTDGGIRKM
-567 ISDYTREAGVRNLER
+567 ISSYTREAGVRNLER
-582 TIGELCRKAARKLLT
+582 AIGEVCRKAARKLLT
-597 ESDKQDIKITVSN
+597 EAERQEIKVTATN
-610 ISGFLGKEK
+610 ISAFLGKEK
-619 YHKIGVNKN
+619 FHQISANKE
-628 PEIGIVRGLAW
+628 PAIGIVRGLAW

-650 VNSMPGKGELKL
+650 VNVMPGKGDLKL

-669 MQESAQIAYTY
+669 MQESAQIAFTY
-680 VRSIAEAY
+680 VRSIAAQY
-688 GVAADYFDTHN
+688 GVEGTFFEEHN

-729 ERKVDHL
+729 QKPADHL

-775 NRKDLAELSAEII
+775 NRKDLAELSTEII
-788 GDMEVYPVSHMKEV
+788 GDMEVRPVSQMSEV
-802 LEHAFV
+802 LEWALL